1 MLKICGHRV
10 LVKQDALED
19 TDDFYK
25 SAKKAGF
32 TLPDHRDIQL
42 ARKSVDVG
50 TVIQVGENAFKA
62 YDDGHAWCQVGDRVC
77 WVRHGGYL
85 VVDPE
90 DKQEYVCL
98 NDEDI
103 LVVIGN

>member
-1 MLKICGHRV
+1 MLKVCGHRI
-10 LVKQDALED
+10 LIKQDELED
-19 TDDFYK
+19 TDEFYK

-32 TLPDHRDIQL
+32 MLPEHRDIQL
-42 ARKSVDVG
+42 ARKAVDVG
-50 TVIQVGENAFKA
+50 TVMQVGQNAYKSF
-62 YDDGHAWCQVGDRVC
+62 DDGHQWCKEGDKVC

-85 VVDPE
+85 VVDP
-90 DKQEYVCL
+90 DTKQEYVCL